1 MVMSMVLKRDE
12 KYVQAVARRM
22 GANLLAS
29 VSVLQNDLKIES
41 ISKTT
46 SRDTK
51 PRSLP
56 AKVRI
61 QLRASLIN

>member
-1 MVMSMVLKRDE
+1 MLFKDDE
-12 KYVQAVARRM
+12 KYVRAVARRM
-22 GANLLAS
+22 GVDLLAS
-29 VSVLQNDLKIES
+29 VSVLQNELKIES

-61 QLRASLIN
+61 RLRASFIK

>member
-1 MVMSMVLKRDE
+1 MLFKDDE
-12 KYVQAVARRM
+12 KYVRAVARRM
-22 GANLLAS
+22 GVDLLAL
-29 VSVLQNDLKIES
+29 VSVLQNELKIES

-61 QLRASLIN
+61 RLRASFIK